1 MSLFPLHSSTLCERV
16 KDGSIEPAVDSASNE
31 VVFALRCWQV
41 SLHTWV
47 YIYIFIYH
55 SQMDKTKVYCSLC
68 PSVPS
73 FYSLYEAS
81 SNCKQT
87 LKMHK
92 LFMHWCTTRIAN
104 QSKWLIKLSF
114 ICTNLDLDGVFVFVA
129 SIAGSA
135 GLVMSILSWHANCF
149 WRALREKQS

>member
-47 YIYIFIYH
+47 YIYIYLYITRRWIKRRFIAL
-55 SQMDKTKVYCSLC
+55 SA
-68 PSVPS
+68 PS

-114 ICTNLDLDGVFVFVA
+114 ICTNLDLVGVFVYIA
-129 SIAGSA
+129 SIVGSA
-135 GLVMSILSWHANCF
+135 GQLMSILSWHANCF
-149 WRALREKQS
+149 WRTLREKQS